1 MTAVIDTCVVIDVL
15 QNREPFSKSAIDVF
29 MAVSNRK
36 VAGVLTA
43 KSILDIYYII
53 RRSLHSESETR
64 AAVNKLLMLFDVA
77 DTFAA
82 DVRMAVSYETD
93 DYEGAVMIE
102 TAKRIG
108 ADCIITRNTKDYS
121 ASEIPVFTPDEFL
134 ERLRDEQKDIS
145 E

>member
-82 DVRMAVSYETD
+82 DVRMAVSSETS
-93 DYEGAVMIE
+93 DYEDAVMIE

>member
-82 DVRMAVSYETD
+82 DVRMAVSSETS
-93 DYEGAVMIE
+93 DYEDAVMIE

-134 ERLRDEQKDIS
+134 ERLGNEQKDTS

>member
-15 QNREPFSKSAIDVF
+15 QNREPFSKAALDVF
-29 MAVSNRK
+29 LAVSNRK
-36 VAGVLTA
+36 VVGILTA

-53 RRSLHSESETR
+53 RRSLHSEAETR

-82 DVRMAVSYETD
+82 DVRMAVSSETN
-93 DYEGAVMIE
+93 DYEDAVMIE

-108 ADCIITRNTKDYS
+108 ADCIVTRNTRDYS
-121 ASEIPVFTPDEFL
+121 ASDIPVFTPEEFIDKL
-134 ERLRDEQKDIS
+134 KDEQKDIS

>member
-36 VAGVLTA
+36 VTGILTA

-82 DVRMAVSYETD
+82 DVRMAVSSETA
-93 DYEGAVMIE
+93 DYEDAVMIE

>member
-53 RRSLHSESETR
+53 RRSLHSEPETR

-77 DTFAA
+77 DTFAT
-82 DVRMAVSYETD
+82 DVRMAVSSETA
-93 DYEGAVMIE
+93 DYEDAVMIE

-108 ADCIITRNTKDYS
+108 VDCIITRNTKDYS

-134 ERLRDEQKDIS
+134 ERLGDEQKDIS